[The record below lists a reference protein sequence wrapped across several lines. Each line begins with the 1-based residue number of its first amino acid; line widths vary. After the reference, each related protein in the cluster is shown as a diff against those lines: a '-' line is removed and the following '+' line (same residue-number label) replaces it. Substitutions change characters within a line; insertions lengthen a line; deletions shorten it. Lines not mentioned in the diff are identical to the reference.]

1 MDFGDQPSQ
10 PKQIPWKLIFIVGGG
25 IVLAGVIL
33 AVVLWQVNRASA
45 PDSSSSSPT
54 SLFGKPV
61 TTTYDACASA
71 EDKEACRIANAKQK
85 AIEDKKA
92 DVCESLKE
100 ADKDDCY
107 WSVAR
112 VARDAAVCTKIT
124 DKNLS
129 VRCSDELSVSA
140 ALATS
145 DILLCDKIGDGQ
157 VKASCQLVITSTKG
171 FVCAA
176 DMDCE
181 FDRVLSAANQAE
193 DAEVCRVLDPKRDAE
208 CRAQIL
214 VNDPDHDG
222 LDSTQELVLY
232 GTDPRNKD
240 TDGDGYLD
248 GEEVNSGH
256 DPLKK

>member
-1 MDFGDQPSQ
+1 MDFSDQPTQ
-10 PKQIPWKLIFIVGGG
+10 PKHIPWKLIAIIAGGV
-25 IVLAGVIL
+25 VLAALILVGVFAMIRSNTSSTTPNTP
-33 AVVLWQVNRASA
+33 ATSFEKPNISSDSCAA
-45 PDSSSSSPT
+45 DEDPD
-54 SLFGKPV
+54 
-61 TTTYDACASA
+61 
-71 EDKEACRIANAKQK
+71 ACRIANAKQK

-112 VARDAAVCTKIT
+112 VAQNIAICTKIA

-129 VRCSDELSVSA
+129 SRCADELSVSA
-140 ALATS
+140 AFAAS
-145 DILLCDKIGDGQ
+145 DALLCDKIGDDQ
-157 VKASCQLVITSTKG
+157 MKSSCQLIITSTKD
-171 FVCAA
+171 FVCVAET
-176 DMDCE
+176 DCAFE
-181 FDRVLSAANQAE
+181 RVVAAANQAE
-193 DAEVCRVLDPKRDAE
+193 DAEVCRVLDPKREAD
-208 CRAQIL
+208 CRARVL

-222 LDSTQELVLY
+222 LDTTQEIVLY
-232 GTDPRNKD
+232 QTDPRNKD